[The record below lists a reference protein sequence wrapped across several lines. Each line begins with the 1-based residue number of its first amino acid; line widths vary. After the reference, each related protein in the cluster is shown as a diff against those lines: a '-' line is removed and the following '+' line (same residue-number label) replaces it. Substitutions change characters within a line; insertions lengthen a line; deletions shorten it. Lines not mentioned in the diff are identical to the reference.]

1 MATEAIITNLQD
13 YMFTSDNISRF
24 TKHMIPIGLKPTQKK
39 HYEEP
44 VTKNIEEKPIPEN
57 IEEMLDLLPE
67 SLSCSKIR
75 IEIALIYFTCE

>member
-44 VTKNIEEKPIPEN
+44 VTKNIEEK
-57 IEEMLDLLPE
+57 LVLL
-67 SLSCSKIR
+67 I
-75 IEIALIYFTCE
+75 FN